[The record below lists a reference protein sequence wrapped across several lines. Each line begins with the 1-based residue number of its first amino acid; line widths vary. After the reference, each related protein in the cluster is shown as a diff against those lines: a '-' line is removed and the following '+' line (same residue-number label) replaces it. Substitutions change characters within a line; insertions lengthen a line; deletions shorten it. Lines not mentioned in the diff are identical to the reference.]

1 MTQNNS
7 TPKFDS
13 QTLVRGIT
21 AGLVVGLIILTVAIS
36 LAALIFSGDLA
47 PFLSRGIGLF
57 LFSALVMSVIV
68 AALSSLPGVTIVP
81 QDSPGALVA
90 VGAAG
95 IASVMAGTADPQ
107 RIYYTVAAAIILSAL
122 VTGVIFYLIGQFKL
136 GNLVR
141 FIPFP
146 VIGGFLA
153 GTGWLIVRGSLEGTL
168 GQPLSL
174 SMLPSVFQIDLLLRW
189 LPVTIFAFAV
199 LLVLRRFDHVLI
211 WPAIV
216 LGGILLFYA
225 LIFAQGLSIEQARA
239 SGLLLQPFP
248 PGGLWQPFLPSNF
261 GQVDWDAL
269 AAESDKF
276 IAIPIVSLIAFLLN
290 ASALELV
297 AKQDMDL
304 NRELR
309 ITGLSNVLA
318 GLGGGPVGYHML
330 GGTSLAFRM
339 GAKTRTVGIT
349 IAVICALV
357 LVTGGGFISYLPVLF
372 LRGMLLMLGLSFLAD
387 WVYDARTKLP
397 ASDYALVWV
406 ILFVI
411 AGVGFLEG
419 VGVGVALATV
429 LFVFKYASIATVRDT
444 LNGQVYHSKV
454 ERPAVQREILQKKG
468 DGIRIFR
475 LQGYLFFGT
484 ANGVLSRVREILE
497 DKTQR
502 EYFIILDFHR
512 VHSLDSSA
520 VSSFVRMRQMADLY
534 DIYLVLTQVAKP
546 IRHQME
552 QGGLEADKRVQ
563 FFPSLDFGMEWCEN
577 MLLMRN
583 EAATQFIATSLRSNL
598 KRNFPH
604 PALVDSLLGYLERVE
619 ADADTVL
626 MRRGEDSD
634 SMFFLESGRLNIQ
647 LVTPDGDIIRL
658 RSLRGGTVVGE
669 IAMYLNSPR
678 TADVIATQR
687 SVLYRLTSEAL
698 NRMEA
703 ESPQTAAAL
712 HEWIAKQMAE
722 RLAENNNTIEALL
735 D

>member
-7 TPKFDS
+7 TPKVDS

-21 AGLVVGLIILTVAIS
+21 AGLVVGVIILTVSIS

-57 LFSALVMSVIV
+57 LFSALVMSIV
-68 AALSSLPGVTIVP
+68 VSVLSSLPGVTIVP
-81 QDSPGALVA
+81 QDSPGALIA
-90 VGAAG
+90 VGAVG
-95 IASVMAGTADPQ
+95 IASVMAGSAAPEQ
-107 RIYYTVAAAIILSAL
+107 IYFTVIAAIIISSLT
-122 VTGVIFYLIGQFKL
+122 TGVIFYLIGQFKL

-153 GTGWLIVRGSLEGTL
+153 GTGWLIVRGSLEGTID
-168 GQPLSL
+168 QSLSL
-174 SMLPSVFQIDLLLRW
+174 SILPSLFQPDLLFRW
-189 LPVTIFAFAV
+189 LPVTVFAIIV
-199 LLVLRRFDHVLI
+199 LLILRRFDHFLI

-216 LGGILLFYA
+216 FGGILLFYG
-225 LIFAQGLSIEQARA
+225 LMSAQGLSIQGARA
-239 SGLLLQPFP
+239 EGLLMQPFP
-248 PGGLWQPFLPSNF
+248 AGGLWRPILPSNLSE
-261 GQVDWDAL
+261 VDWNVLGSEAGTL
-269 AAESDKF
+269 
-276 IAIPIVSLIAFLLN
+276 IVIPLVSLIAFLLN

-297 AKQDMDL
+297 AKRDMDL

-309 ITGLSNVLA
+309 IVGLSNVLA

-339 GAKTRTVGIT
+339 GAKTRAVSITV
-349 IAVICALV
+349 AVICALV
-357 LVTGGGFISYLPVLF
+357 LLTGGGFITYLPVLF

-397 ASDYALVWV
+397 KSDYALVWI

-419 VGVGVALATV
+419 VGVGIALATI
-429 LFVFKYASIATVRDT
+429 LFVFKYARIATVRDT
-444 LNGQVYHSKV
+444 LNGQIYHSKV
-454 ERPAVQREILQKKG
+454 ERPAVQREILHKRG
-468 DGIRIFR
+468 DGIHIFR

-497 DKTQR
+497 DKTRR
-502 EYFIILDFHR
+502 EHFIILDFHR

-520 VSSFVRMRQMADLY
+520 VSSFVRMRQLADLH

-546 IRHQME
+546 IRSQME
-552 QGGLEADKRVQ
+552 KGGFVGDQRVQ

-583 EAATQFIATSLRSNL
+583 EASTEFIATTIQSQL
-598 KRNFPH
+598 KRTFPH
-604 PALVDSLLGYLERVE
+604 PDLVESLLQYLERE
-619 ADADTVL
+619 DADANATL
-626 MRRGEDSD
+626 MRRGDPSD
-634 SMFFLESGRLNIQ
+634 SMYFIESGRINIQ
-647 LVTPDGDIIRL
+647 LETPDGDIIRL

-678 TADVIATQR
+678 TADVITVQR
-687 SVLYRLTSEAL
+687 SVLYRLTSDAL

>member
-1 MTQNNS
+1 MNKTNLS
-7 TPKFDS
+7 SRADS
-13 QTLVRGIT
+13 QTIVRGIT
-21 AGLVVGLIILTVAIS
+21 AGLVVGVIILTVSIS
-36 LAALIFSGDLA
+36 IATLIFSGELA

-57 LFSALVMSVIV
+57 LFSALVMSIV
-68 AALSSLPGVTIVP
+68 VSALSSLPGVTIVA

-90 VGAAG
+90 VGAASIVTAMSG
-95 IASVMAGTADPQ
+95 GTEPE
-107 RIYYTVAAAIILSAL
+107 RMYYTLVAAIILSSL
-122 VTGVIFYLIGQFKL
+122 TTGVIFYLIGQFKL

-168 GQPLSL
+168 GQPLGLDVLSSL
-174 SMLPSVFQIDLLLRW
+174 FDTEMVLRW
-189 LPVTIFAFAV
+189 APVTIFAVVV
-199 LLVLRRFDHVLI
+199 LLILRRFNHFLI
-211 WPAIV
+211 WPAVV
-216 LGGILLFYA
+216 LGGVALFYA

-239 SGLLLQPFP
+239 AGLLLEPFP
-248 PGGLWQPFLPSNF
+248 SGGLWQPFLPTHF
-261 GQVDWDAL
+261 TQVDWNVLFAQT
-269 AAESDKF
+269 DKF

-297 AKQDMDL
+297 AKRDMDL

-309 ITGLSNVLA
+309 VTGLSNLLA
-318 GLGGGPVGYHML
+318 GIGGGPVGYHML

-339 GAKTRTVGIT
+339 EAKTRTVSIT

-372 LRGMLLMLGLSFLAD
+372 LRGMLLMLGFSFLAD
-387 WVYDARTKLP
+387 WVYDARKKLP
-397 ASDYALVWV
+397 LTDYALVWV

-419 VGVGVALATV
+419 VGVGIALATV
-429 LFVFKYASIATVRDT
+429 LFVFKYARIATVRDT
-444 LNGQVYHSKV
+444 LNGLVYHSKV
-454 ERPAVQREILQKKG
+454 ERPPLQREILQKRG
-468 DGIRIFR
+468 QGIHIFR

-497 DKTQR
+497 DKTHR
-502 EYFIILDFHR
+502 EHYIILDFHR

-520 VSSFVRMRQMADLY
+520 VSSFVRMRQLADFH

-552 QGGLEADKRVQ
+552 QGGFMGDQRVQ

-577 MLLMRN
+577 MLLMRH
-583 EAATQFIATSLRSNL
+583 EASTEFISTTLQSQL
-598 KRNFPH
+598 KRTFPH
-604 PALVDSLLGYLERVE
+604 PELVDGIFQYLEREDAE
-619 ADADTVL
+619 ANVTV
-626 MRRGEDSD
+626 MRRGDPSD
-634 SMFFLESGRLNIQ
+634 SMYFIESGRINVQIE
-647 LVTPDGDIIRL
+647 TPDGEVIRL

-669 IAMYLNSPR
+669 IAMYLRSPR
-678 TADVIATQR
+678 TADVITAQR
-687 SVLYRLTSEAL
+687 SVLYRLTSDAL

-703 ESPQTAAAL
+703 ESPVTAAAL
-712 HEWIAKQMAE
+712 HEWLARQMAE